1 MKKTAKKKS
10 IKATQGKTTTG
21 VVSNYAGFKGKPSMG
36 KKSKTGAPAPAM
48 KRGGMVKS
56 KMS

>member
-21 VVSNYAGFKGKPSMG
+21 VVSNYAGFKGKPNMG
-36 KKSKTGAPAPAM
+36 KKTATGKTAPAM
-48 KRGGMVKS
+48 KKGGMVKS
-56 KMS
+56 KMC